1 MKIVNSISALALLF
15 ASVVS
20 ANAQQG
26 GRRALVVTASNAAS
40 NQLLVYDTSGKL
52 VQTVATDGQGG
63 TSGNSNSIAT

>member
-26 GRRALVVTASNAAS
+26 GGVPS
-40 NQLLVYDTSGKL
+40 
-52 VQTVATDGQGG
+52 
-63 TSGNSNSIAT
+63 